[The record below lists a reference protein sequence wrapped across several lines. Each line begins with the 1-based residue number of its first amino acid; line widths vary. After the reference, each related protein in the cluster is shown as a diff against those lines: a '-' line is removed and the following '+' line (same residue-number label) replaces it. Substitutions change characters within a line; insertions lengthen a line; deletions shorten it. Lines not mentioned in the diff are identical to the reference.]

1 MSTTPF
7 KLKGFPAHA
16 GVSPM
21 KHEPWAKAHREKV
34 AHDGTAEAHG
44 AKPEPPKK
52 EKPADSPMKSNGRSK
67 TKGPVVTDTR
77 VSTSDGKS
85 RKIGPEQSP
94 KAIEKERQD
103 YITQK
108 KKTGE
113 FSKETSK
120 EYKEFA
126 EADAYRKR

>member
-44 AKPEPPKK
+44 AKPEP
-52 EKPADSPMKSNGRSK
+52 
-67 TKGPVVTDTR
+67 
-77 VSTSDGKS
+77 
-85 RKIGPEQSP
+85 
-94 KAIEKERQD
+94 
-103 YITQK
+103 
-108 KKTGE
+108 
-113 FSKETSK
+113 SKEGKTC
-120 EYKEFA
+120 
-126 EADAYRKR
+126 